1 MKPAYLLDTNVLSD
15 LVRRPHGVITRR
27 ISLEGEDNVCTSII
41 VASELRFGASKRGSE
56 QLTRQLDLVLST
68 IQVLPFEAP
77 SDHHYAKIRVYLEE
91 RGTPIGPNDMLIAAQ
106 ALALDCT
113 LVTGNVREFSRVPG
127 LKVDDWSVT
136 SP

>member
-1 MKPAYLLDTNVLSD
+1 MVSD
-15 LVRRPHGVITRR
+15 LIRHPHGVITKR

-41 VASELRFGASKRGSE
+41 VASELRFGALKRSSE

-68 IQVLPFEAP
+68 IQVMPFEAP
-77 SDHHYAKIRVYLEE
+77 ADRLYGKLRVYLEK

-113 LVTGNVREFSRVPG
+113 IVTRNVREFSRVPE
-127 LKVDDWSVT
+127 LKVDDWQN
-136 SP
+136 

>member
-1 MKPAYLLDTNVLSD
+1 MKPAYLLDTNVVSD
-15 LVRRPHGVITRR
+15 LIRRPHGVITKR

-41 VASELRFGASKRGSE
+41 VASELRFGAHKRSSK

-68 IQVLPFEAP
+68 IQVMPFEAP
-77 SDHHYAKIRVYLEE
+77 ADRLYGKLRVYLEE

-113 LVTGNVREFSRVPG
+113 IVTRNVREFSHVPE
-127 LKVDDWSVT
+127 LKVDDWQN
-136 SP
+136 

>member
-41 VASELRFGASKRGSE
+41 VASELRFGARKRGSE
-56 QLTRQLDLVLST
+56 QLTRQLDLVLSA
-68 IQVLPFEAP
+68 IQVMPFEAP
-77 SDHHYAKIRVYLEE
+77 ADRLYGKIRVDLEK
-91 RGTPIGPNDMLIAAQ
+91 RGTPIGPNDMFIAAQ

-113 LVTGNVREFSRVPG
+113 LVTRNVREFSRVPG
-127 LKVDDWSVT
+127 LKVDDWSG
-136 SP
+136 

>member
-1 MKPAYLLDTNVLSD
+1 MKPAYLLDTNALSD

-41 VASELRFGASKRGSE
+41 VASELRFGARKRGSE
-56 QLTRQLDLVLST
+56 QLTRQLDLVLSA

-77 SDHHYAKIRVYLEE
+77 ADRLYGKIRVDLEK
-91 RGTPIGPNDMLIAAQ
+91 RGTPIGPNDMFIAAQ

-127 LKVDDWSVT
+127 LKVDDWSV
-136 SP
+136 

>member
-1 MKPAYLLDTNVLSD
+1 MKPAYLLDTNVVSD
-15 LVRRPHGVITRR
+15 LIRRPHGVITKR

-41 VASELRFGASKRGSE
+41 VASELRFGAHKRSSK

-68 IQVLPFEAP
+68 IQVMPFEAP
-77 SDHHYAKIRVYLEE
+77 ADRLYGKLRVYLEE

-113 LVTGNVREFSRVPG
+113 IVTRNVREFSRVPE
-127 LKVDDWSVT
+127 LKVDDWQN
-136 SP
+136 

>member
-41 VASELRFGASKRGSE
+41 VASELRFGARKRGSE
-56 QLTRQLDLVLST
+56 QLTRQLDLVLSA
-68 IQVLPFEAP
+68 IQVMPFEAP
-77 SDHHYAKIRVYLEE
+77 ADRLYGKIRVDLEK
-91 RGTPIGPNDMLIAAQ
+91 RGTPIGPNDMFIAAQ

-127 LKVDDWSVT
+127 LKVDDWSG
-136 SP
+136 

>member
-1 MKPAYLLDTNVLSD
+1 MKPAYLLDTNVVSD
-15 LVRRPHGVITRR
+15 LIRHPHGVITKR

-41 VASELRFGASKRGSE
+41 VASELRFGALKRSSE

-68 IQVLPFEAP
+68 IQVMPFEAP
-77 SDHHYAKIRVYLEE
+77 ADRLYGKLRVYLEK

-113 LVTGNVREFSRVPG
+113 IVTRNVREFSRVPE
-127 LKVDDWSVT
+127 LKVDDWQN
-136 SP
+136 

>member
-41 VASELRFGASKRGSE
+41 VASELRFGARKRGSE
-56 QLTRQLDLVLST
+56 QLTRQLDLVLSA
-68 IQVLPFEAP
+68 IQVMPFEAP
-77 SDHHYAKIRVYLEE
+77 ADRLYGKIRVDLEK
-91 RGTPIGPNDMLIAAQ
+91 RGSPIGPNDMFIAAQ

-113 LVTGNVREFSRVPG
+113 LVTRNVREFSRVPG
-127 LKVDDWSVT
+127 LKVDDWSG
-136 SP
+136 

>member
-1 MKPAYLLDTNVLSD
+1 MVSD
-15 LVRRPHGVITRR
+15 LIRHPHGVITKR

-41 VASELRFGASKRGSE
+41 VASELRFGALKRSSE

-68 IQVLPFEAP
+68 IQVMPFEAP
-77 SDHHYAKIRVYLEE
+77 ADRLYGKLRVYLEK

-113 LVTGNVREFSRVPG
+113 LVTRNVREFSRVPE
-127 LKVDDWSVT
+127 LKVDDWQN
-136 SP
+136 

>member
-41 VASELRFGASKRGSE
+41 VASELRFGARKRGSK
-56 QLTRQLDLVLST
+56 QLTRQLDLVLSA
-68 IQVLPFEAP
+68 IQVMPFEAP
-77 SDHHYAKIRVYLEE
+77 ADRLYGKIRVDLEK
-91 RGTPIGPNDMLIAAQ
+91 RGTPIGPNDMFIAAQ

-113 LVTGNVREFSRVPG
+113 LVTSNVREFSRVPG
-127 LKVDDWSVT
+127 LKVDDWSG
-136 SP
+136 

>member
-1 MKPAYLLDTNVLSD
+1 MKPAFLLDTNVLSD

-27 ISLEGEDNVCTSII
+27 ISLEGEDNVCSSII
-41 VASELRFGASKRGSE
+41 VASELRFGARKRGSE

-77 SDHHYAKIRVYLEE
+77 ADRHYAKIRVYLEE
-91 RGTPIGPNDMLIAAQ
+91 RGTPIGPNDMFIAAQ

-127 LKVDDWSVT
+127 LKVDDWSAT

>member
-15 LVRRPHGVITRR
+15 LVRHPHGVITKR

-41 VASELRFGASKRGSE
+41 VASELRFGARKRGSE
-56 QLTRQLDLVLST
+56 QLTRQLDLILSA
-68 IQVLPFEAP
+68 IQVLPFEVPA
-77 SDHHYAKIRVYLEE
+77 DHRYAKIRTYLEE

-113 LVTGNVREFSRVPG
+113 LVTRNVREFSRVPG
-127 LKVDDWSVT
+127 LKVDDWS
-136 SP
+136 

>member
-41 VASELRFGASKRGSE
+41 VASELRFGARKRGSE
-56 QLTRQLDLVLST
+56 QLTRQLDLVLSA
-68 IQVLPFEAP
+68 IQVMPFEAP
-77 SDHHYAKIRVYLEE
+77 ADRLYGKIRVDLEK
-91 RGTPIGPNDMLIAAQ
+91 RGTPIGPNDMFIAAQ

-127 LKVDDWSVT
+127 IEGR
-136 SP
+136 

>member
-1 MKPAYLLDTNVLSD
+1 MKPAYLLDTNVVSD
-15 LVRRPHGVITRR
+15 LIRHPHGVITKR

-41 VASELRFGASKRGSE
+41 VASELRFGALKRSSE

-68 IQVLPFEAP
+68 IQVMPFKAP
-77 SDHHYAKIRVYLEE
+77 ADRLYGKLQVYLEE

-113 LVTGNVREFSRVPG
+113 IVTRNVREFSRVPE
-127 LKVDDWSVT
+127 LKVDDWQN
-136 SP
+136 